1 MATLAILGMCNAVS
15 SWQRNENVDVAQISA
30 EFARLVIDGIG
41 TRPAAS
47 WRRR

>member
-30 EFARLVIDGIG
+30 EFAWLVIDGIG

-47 WRRR
+47 RRRR